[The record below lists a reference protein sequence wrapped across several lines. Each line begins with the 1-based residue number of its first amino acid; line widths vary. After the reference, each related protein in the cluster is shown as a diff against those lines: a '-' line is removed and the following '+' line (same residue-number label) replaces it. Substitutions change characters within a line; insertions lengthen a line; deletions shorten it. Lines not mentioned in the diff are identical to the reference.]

1 MKIRGETL
9 KSSHRLWVAVRYYC
23 NVVSTVTNINPCSM
37 RMDHVQTRIL
47 RLQTSR
53 PFLSLFPISPRL
65 VICCHSC
72 LLTGNGI
79 RFGPVT
85 IGLKISPTGSKEHL
99 CDGPSHHASDRQY
112 RGHAQMRA
120 RSTSISS
127 ALACRT
133 GSIPRIARSGR
144 NSISVSGA
152 RDRVEDV
159 VTCSDRTM
167 VDTFQPHS
175 LSCFRSRKRRHDNE
189 MNLEKEKGPRISQ
202 HHMGWNVQ
210 RTFPLLPVAG
220 EIFLLT
226 FSFIERGNR
235 RVDLILA
242 RGNFTG
248 LRTNQ
253 ACQIYLRLLKRT
265 ASLFSVPRRIASVAP
280 SRDNPTS
287 LMGSCELKCV
297 ICFAGPPERG
307 TLQKLGTPSRTSTY
321 SRERLSVD
329 HIQQKLAVAG
339 RVTVLGG
346 CDPEEDMTVPL
357 GSWPE

>member
-9 KSSHRLWVAVRYYC
+9 KSSHRLWVAVRSYC

-37 RMDHVQTRIL
+37 RMDHLQTRIL

-167 VDTFQPHS
+167 VGHFCNRTA
-175 LSCFRSRKRRHDNE
+175 CRIRNRRRRHGSN
-189 MNLEKEKGPRISQ
+189 MNLQKKSTPRTSQ
-202 HHMGWNVQ
+202 HYVDWRAGQ
-210 RTFPLLPVAG
+210 KSLLLPVAG
-220 EIFLLT
+220 DVFLLT
-226 FSFIERGNR
+226 LPFIERAYR
-235 RVDLILA
+235 RVE
-242 RGNFTG
+242 FW
-248 LRTNQ
+248 
-253 ACQIYLRLLKRT
+253 
-265 ASLFSVPRRIASVAP
+265 RRVHYQFPI
-280 SRDNPTS
+280 
-287 LMGSCELKCV
+287 
-297 ICFAGPPERG
+297 
-307 TLQKLGTPSRTSTY
+307 
-321 SRERLSVD
+321 
-329 HIQQKLAVAG
+329 
-339 RVTVLGG
+339 
-346 CDPEEDMTVPL
+346 
-357 GSWPE
+357 